1 MRGTAHTVVIPGMFY
16 FSLFLV
22 SLTSSYRT
30 TTWNDMRIRGEE
42 ARETATAMNVRDGTR
57 CRCSWYVLFFS
68 FSCFTNIFLSYY
80 YMERHANKRRGGTG
94 NGDSNE
100 CEGRH

>member
-1 MRGTAHTVVIPGMFY
+1 MRGTAHTVVVPGMFY

-42 ARETATAMNVRDGTR
+42 ARETATAMNARDGTR
-57 CRCSWYVLFFS
+57 CCCSWYVLFFS
-68 FSCFTNIFLSYY
+68 FLFFTDILCYY
-80 YMERHANKRRGGTG
+80 TERHANKRRGGTG
-94 NGDSNE
+94 NSDGNK
-100 CEGRH
+100 CEGQ